1 MWTRHRAWIVVLLLG
16 GALTVLAACGE
27 ETPADNLETRVS
39 KVEEALKGIQAQL
52 EVPTPMPQPTAT
64 PQPAATPQPTP
75 SPQPTATPMVLEG
88 VATTPPQS
96 LEATVNAEN
105 GLNVRAEPTIEAEV
119 LQVLDHQ
126 QEVLLTG
133 RSATSGDAEWVEL
146 QGGGWVQSQYM
157 VFN

>member
-39 KVEEALKGIQAQL
+39 KVEEALKGIQARL

-64 PQPAATPQPTP
+64 PQPSATPQPTP
-75 SPQPTATPMVLEG
+75 SPQPTATPMILEG

>member
-64 PQPAATPQPTP
+64 PQPSATPQPTP
-75 SPQPTATPMVLEG
+75 SPQPTATPMILEG

>member
-1 MWTRHRAWIVVLLLG
+1 MCTRHRAWIVVLLLG
-16 GALTVLAACGE
+16 GAFTFLAACGE
-27 ETPADNLETRVS
+27 ETPADDLVTRVS
-39 KVEEALKGIQAQL
+39 EIEKSVKGIRRQL
-52 EVPTPMPQPTAT
+52 DIPTPTPLPTVTPQPT
-64 PQPAATPQPTP
+64 ATPQPTP
-75 SPQPTATPMVLEG
+75 SPQPTATPLVIDG

-105 GLNVRAEPTIEAEV
+105 GLNAREEPTIEAEV

-133 RSATSGDAEWVEL
+133 RSAPSGDAEWVEL

-157 VFN
+157 VFK